1 MKNMKKERIMKRG
14 YEKPGGILLLDFTEM
29 QRGGTSC
36 ANSQG
41 IAKSII
47 RAIFTD
53 RKL

>member
-1 MKNMKKERIMKRG
+1 MKKKRIMKGG
-14 YEKPGGILLLDFTEM
+14 YEKPRRILLQDFTKM
-29 QRGGTSC
+29 QRVGKSC
-36 ANSQG
+36 ANSHG

>member
-1 MKNMKKERIMKRG
+1 MKRG
-14 YEKPGGILLLDFTEM
+14 CEKLGGILLLDFAAM
-29 QRGGTSC
+29 LRGGTSC
-36 ANSQG
+36 ANSHG